1 MKLIIDVGNTNTK
14 LAVIEKK
21 NILKRYI
28 YSSNREIDLSL
39 IFSKFQK
46 IKYIFFCGKNKIL
59 DKQVNSIIKDKS
71 VIILYWESI
80 SKFMIDANTTT
91 LIVWVMINW
100 DHRDTIYFPNFKNHL
115 IIDIGTCTNIRHSLR
130 QYLQR
135 RTN

>member
-14 LAVIEKK
+14 LAVVEKK

-28 YSSNREIDLSL
+28 YRSNREIDLSL

-80 SKFMIDANTTT
+80 SKFMIGIEYSK
-91 LIVWVMINW
+91 LIVWVMIELGVPLG
-100 DHRDTIYFPNFKNHL
+100 HYLLSL
-115 IIDIGTCTNIRHSLR
+115 ILKII
-130 QYLQR
+130 
-135 RTN
+135 